1 MIAADP
7 CRSTIGIAATIR
19 SIDPSGAFGF
29 LKGQS
34 MAGRRILIVDDD
46 RDASNSLAILL
57 AAAGNATREAHDG
70 VEALE
75 AARHFRPDVILM
87 DIGLPEINGFE
98 VCRRIRAEEWGGAM
112 TIVAVSGW
120 GRDEDRRKSRDAGF
134 DHHLVKPVDYDTLI
148 RLLSEPPPGA
158 PTNSDR

>member
-1 MIAADP
+1 M
-7 CRSTIGIAATIR
+7 
-19 SIDPSGAFGF
+19 
-29 LKGQS
+29 
-34 MAGRRILIVDDD
+34 DDD

-134 DHHLVKPVDYDTLI
+134 DHHLVKPVDPAQLEKLLQTDRRSV
-148 RLLSEPPPGA
+148 RLA
-158 PTNSDR
+158 